1 MKFDAT
7 KLLNDKRV
15 LYVVMFLVITNL
27 VGYLLSGNY
36 NAVLFF
42 LLVCIFVRFFNQN
55 KTIILSSALI
65 ATTLAIGGKII
76 KENFEGGPTKK
87 ASVKENASD
96 MASSKKA
103 TTASHSKKTHS
114 DKTTK
119 KSGMANIRNGD
130 DDSDADDDD
139 NSFDNQEKIASGKK
153 SQLDY
158 AGTVESAYDNLDK
171 LLSSDALKNMGM
183 DTQRLAEKQ
192 KKLMGSIRNL
202 EPMMNQA
209 NDLLKNLDMS
219 GINNMM
225 NKITNMSI
233 MNDDLGKSVEKSK

>member
-1 MKFDAT
+1 MKFDSA

-15 LYVVMFLVITNL
+15 LYVVLFLAITNL
-27 VGYLLSGNY
+27 VGYLMSSNY
-36 NAVLFF
+36 NAILFF
-42 LLVCIFVRFFNQN
+42 LLVGLFVSFFNKN
-55 KTIILSSALI
+55 KTIILAAALI

-76 KENFEGGPTKK
+76 KENFEG
-87 ASVKENASD
+87 ASASD
-96 MASSKKA
+96 RRNKKVEVA
-103 TTASHSKKTHS
+103 TTATGADKRNLKKAAAQA
-114 DKTTK
+114 TK
-119 KSGMANIRNGD
+119 AGMANIRDDDGD
-130 DDSDADDDD
+130 DESL
-139 NSFDNQEKIASGKK
+139 DNQEKIASGKK

-192 KKLMGSIRNL
+192 KKLMGSIKNL

-209 NDLLKNLDMS
+209 NDLLKSLDMS

-225 NKITNMSI
+225 SKISNMSM
-233 MNDDLGKSVEKSK
+233 MNEGAAADEKRK